1 MLTGTQNVLM
11 RNEIIQCLWPVFF
24 NPEIQF
30 SMDYTT
36 YKYKNSLLHAE
47 ESFHIL
53 TKGGRETKPFAF
65 EYRPVFSTRGNFFF
79 PQGTPGHIWRP
90 FQLSQLGGGCYWHLV
105 CRHQGCC

>member
-36 YKYKNSLLHAE
+36 YKYKNILLHAE

-65 EYRPVFSTRGNFFF
+65 EYRLVFSTRGNFFS
-79 PQGTPGHIWRP
+79 PRE
-90 FQLSQLGGGCYWHLV
+90 HLAISGDLFSCHSWV
-105 CRHQGCC
+105 EVATGI